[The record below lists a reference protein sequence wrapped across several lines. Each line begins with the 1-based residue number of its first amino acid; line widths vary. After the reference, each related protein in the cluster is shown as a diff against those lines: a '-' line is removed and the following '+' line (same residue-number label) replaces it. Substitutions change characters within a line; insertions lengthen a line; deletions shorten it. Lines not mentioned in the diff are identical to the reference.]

1 MILSD
6 ETTAV
11 VIGGGG
17 GIGRGTALGLASR
30 GARVVVADIELHTA
44 MAVASELTASGAD
57 AIAVRV
63 DATDPASL
71 AELADSAEERF
82 GSIDVLSN
90 NVGVVHDARL
100 LDATEGEWAWVIE
113 FNLMSIVRACAV
125 IVPRIRS
132 HGRGGHVVNTAS
144 MAALWASRPEEV
156 GGVHL
161 GLYTT
166 TKHAVLGYSETLR
179 GELAEDGIGVSCLC
193 PGTVDSNLMAT
204 SMRNR
209 PARHGGPGVAG
220 ETRGLIPHAM
230 AQEEVAKFVVAAIEG
245 NRAHGLTHPRGR
257 RFVERRAAMLAEDF
271 DFFATIADGAGGA
284 A

>member
-1 MILSD
+1 VKITD

-17 GIGRGTALGLASR
+17 GIGRGTALGLASK
-30 GARVVVADIELHTA
+30 GARVVIADIELDTA
-44 MAVASELTASGAD
+44 TAVADELVAGGSE
-57 AIAVRV
+57 AIVARV
-63 DATDPASL
+63 DATDRASL
-71 AELADSAEERF
+71 AALADTVENRF

-100 LDATEGEWAWVIE
+100 LDASEDEWAWVVE

-125 IVPRIRS
+125 IVPRIQRR
-132 HGRGGHVVNTAS
+132 GRGGHVVNTAS
-144 MAALWASRPEEV
+144 MAALWASKPEEV

-179 GELAEDGIGVSCLC
+179 GELAKDGIGVSCLC

-209 PARHGGPGVAG
+209 PDRYGGAGEAG
-220 ETRGLIPHAM
+220 ETQGLIPHAM
-230 AQEEVAKFVVAAIEG
+230 AQEDVGKFVVAGIEA
-245 NRAHGLTHPRGR
+245 NRAHVLTHPRGQ
-257 RFVERRAAMLAEDF
+257 RFVEQRAATLAANFE
-271 DFFATIADGAGGA
+271 FFASIADEGDG
-284 A
+284 